1 MTLTLSKDKNIIEL
15 ARIMQVVEQTE
26 KELKSIELVVN
37 SIDVDRLTEIVRI
50 CKSGLSYK
58 RIYTEKITYSR
69 DGNNYRTDDITY
81 AEQSLKGCY
90 LDYRE
95 NKENKYNTGREEE
108 EIQLWIMQDG
118 SWQEWSYC
126 CSISYYQG
134 HSNSHTRKFIR
145 NLTTD
150 QVVAFWD
157 TNDVINGIR
166 NALEIRLS
174 NLGDRSKSQKTRLEK
189 LKQLQV
195 V

>member
-15 ARIMQVVEQTE
+15 ARIMQVIETTE
-26 KELKSIELVVN
+26 KELKEIEFTVN
-37 SIDVDRLTEIVRI
+37 SIDVNRLTEIVRI

-58 RIYTEKITYSR
+58 RIYTEKITFNQ
-69 DGNNYRTDDITY
+69 DGNKIRLDEVTY
-81 AEQSLKGCY
+81 SNQDVKGCY
-90 LDYRE
+90 LDYLD
-95 NKENKYNTGREEE
+95 NKENKYGTGRTEE
-108 EIQLWIMQDG
+108 EIQLWLMQDG
-118 SWQEWSYC
+118 SFQEWSYC

-134 HSNSHTRKFIR
+134 DSNSHTRKFIR
-145 NLTTD
+145 TLTTD

-157 TNDVINGIR
+157 TNDVITGIR

-189 LKQLQV
+189 LQQLQV